1 MMDNKRVVQWLI
13 PLLYGVAI
21 GIIMA
26 WITEI
31 LIPGRD
37 AASKYVSLLGIL
49 ALLVATLVKSR
60 TGYNWPWEGAAEWA
74 EPGQTSIQFSW
85 RKFAL
90 WTVVVLLLLTLFT
103 YLQPGFR

>member
-1 MMDNKRVVQWLI
+1 LIASKRVVQWLI
-13 PLLYGVAI
+13 PLLYGVAV
-21 GIIMA
+21 GIIIA

-37 AASKYVSLLGIL
+37 AASKYVSLFGIL
-49 ALLVATLVKSR
+49 ALLVAMLVKSR
-60 TGYNWPWEGAAEWA
+60 TGYNWPWEAAAEWA
-74 EPGQTSIQFSW
+74 EPGQISIQFSW

-90 WTVVVLLLLTLFT
+90 WTLVVLLLLALFT